1 MWTSIFSYNGKTYRY
16 VVNGAT
22 VKVHGEPPYSATASV
37 TMSAAMIGPNTGG
50 QPHENR
56 SPFLALNWCIAL
68 IGVFPSRS

>member
-1 MWTSIFSYNGKTYRY
+1 MA
-16 VVNGAT
+16 GAT
-22 VKVHGEPPYSATASV
+22 DATAKNPQNSLPGFTASESSYSATASV

-68 IGVFPSRS
+68 TGVFPSRS